1 MTASDILYRTV
12 WYKNLFVDP
21 DHQIYPD
28 NDWYRKHEERN
39 YDLVNLGSSSAK
51 WAYCYNDFGVKAMNW
66 AQQPQTLLEDFNLL
80 RTYHSILRKN
90 GYVLIT
96 IMPFSGLNKETSVYD
111 AIKYLKLNTQDEAI
125 EPVLFD
131 KAKRYAK
138 YPILFG
144 KPAVKALIHYISC
157 KEVKDDRL
165 EKWSRWDNP
174 LSENELKEDAKRWM
188 DNWKVQF
195 GISDFEAP
203 LTEENRRGREYRIDL
218 MRALIDFCTERS
230 YQPVLVIPPV
240 TEYLAKEFTQKFSQI
255 YIYDFLEQIR
265 RNVKILNYSEEKS
278 LMEKDYYMNS
288 FFMNKKGAMMF
299 TEKLLNDLELI

>member
-157 KEVKDDRL
+157 KEVMDDRL

-174 LSENELKEDAKRWM
+174 LSENELKADAKRWM
-188 DNWKVQF
+188 DNWKAQF

-230 YQPVLVIPPV
+230 YQPVFVIPPV

-278 LMEKDYYMNS
+278 LMEKDYYVNS
-288 FFMNKKGAMMF
+288 FFMNRRGSKVF
-299 TEKLLNDLELI
+299 TDRVLNDLGLI